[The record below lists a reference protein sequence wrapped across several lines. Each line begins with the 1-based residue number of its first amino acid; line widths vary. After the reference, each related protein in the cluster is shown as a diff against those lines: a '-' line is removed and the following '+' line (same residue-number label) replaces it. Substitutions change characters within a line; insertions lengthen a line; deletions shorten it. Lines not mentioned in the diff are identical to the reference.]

1 MSQTTEQRRLEAL
14 IGKWK
19 TRDGAA
25 AYEAS
30 LNEDGDTLE
39 WAMSSEKDRF
49 AGTFSPDR
57 NSINGHWESRTAD
70 GSWQP
75 WMDITLDKQAN

>member
-1 MSQTTEQRRLEAL
+1 
-14 IGKWK
+14 
-19 TRDGAA
+19 
-25 AYEAS
+25 
-30 LNEDGDTLE
+30 
-39 WAMSSEKDRF
+39 MSSEKDRF

-75 WMDITLDKQAN
+75 WMDITLAKQAN